1 MTLKLL
7 NSFEN
12 DVNKTCIS
20 VANINNR
27 FMALSDTQFIENK
40 VQDEILES
48 NECESVTSEVRLKA
62 VFCFKID
69 FLYVG
74 NYK

>member
-1 MTLKLL
+1 MTLNLL

-27 FMALSDTQFIENK
+27 FTALSDTQFIENK
-40 VQDEILES
+40 VQDEILEP
-48 NECESVTSEVRLKA
+48 NECELVTPEVRLK
-62 VFCFKID
+62 VSCFFFNAD
-69 FLYVG
+69 FLHG
-74 NYK
+74 NY